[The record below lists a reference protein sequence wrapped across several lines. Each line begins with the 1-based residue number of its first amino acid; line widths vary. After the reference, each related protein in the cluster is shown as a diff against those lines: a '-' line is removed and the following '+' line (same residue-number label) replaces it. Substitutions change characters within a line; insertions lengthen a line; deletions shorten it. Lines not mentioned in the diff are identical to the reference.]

1 MGTSEAMSELFPDR
15 IETDRLV
22 LEALSTETVDPLTY
36 YEHASAEYAD
46 EVTAHLPWDPHGHP
60 KQSLDDLHEAE
71 EAFETGEHARYVIHP
86 KEDEDGGGEL
96 AGTTG
101 IYPKWERQ
109 TATFG
114 IWLRPEFWG
123 RGYSGER
130 AGAMIELAFDRLDLD
145 VVAVAHMDG
154 NEKSQRA
161 VEKYVERFGGQ
172 HEGLLRNFQANDD
185 GSVVDMH
192 RYTITRDQYDA
203 STAGDGT

>member
-1 MGTSEAMSELFPDR
+1 VGDLFPEH

-22 LEALSTETVDPLTY
+22 LGALSTDTVDPLTY
-36 YEHASAEYAD
+36 YEHASAEAAD
-46 EVTAHLPWDPHGHP
+46 EVTTHLPWEPHEHP
-60 KQSLDDLHEAE
+60 KESLDDLREAE
-71 EAFETGEHARYVIHP
+71 EAFKAGEHARYVIRP
-86 KEDEDGGGEL
+86 KEDEDGAGEF

-101 IYPKWERQ
+101 IYPKWNRQ

-130 AGAMIELAFDRLDLD
+130 AAAMIELAFDCLDLE

-203 STAGDGT
+203 ARPEGEA

>member
-1 MGTSEAMSELFPDR
+1 MSDLFPAR

-22 LEALSTETVDPLTY
+22 LEALRTEAVDPLTY
-36 YEHASAEYAD
+36 YGHASAEDAG
-46 EVTAHLPWDPHGHP
+46 EATTHLPWDPHDHP
-60 KQSLDDLHEAE
+60 RESLDDLREAE
-71 EAFETGEHARYVIHP
+71 EAHEAGEHARYVIRP
-86 KEDEDGGGEL
+86 KEGEDGAGEV

-101 IYPKWERQ
+101 IYPKWERK

-114 IWLRPEFWG
+114 IWLRPKFWG

-130 AGAMIELAFDRLDLD
+130 AAAMIDLALNRLDLE

-154 NEKSQRA
+154 NEQSRRA

-172 HEGLLRNFQANDD
+172 HEGLLRNFQVNDD

-192 RYTITRDQYDA
+192 RYTITRGQYAA
-203 STAGDGT
+203 SPAGDGA

>member
-1 MGTSEAMSELFPDR
+1 MSDLFPDR
-15 IETDRLV
+15 FETDRLV

-36 YEHASAEYAD
+36 YEHASAEYAE
-46 EVTAHLPWDPHGHP
+46 EVTTYLPWKPHNHP
-60 KQSLDDLHEAE
+60 KESLGDLHDAK
-71 EAFETGEHARYVIHP
+71 EAFEGGEHARYVIRP
-86 KEDEDGGGEL
+86 KADEDGAGEFV
-96 AGTTG
+96 GTTG

-130 AGAMIELAFDRLDLD
+130 AAAMIELAFDRLDLD

-154 NEKSQRA
+154 NEKSRRA

-185 GSVVDMH
+185 GTVVDMH
-192 RYTITRDQYDA
+192 RYTITHEQYDA
-203 STAGDGT
+203 ARVGGKA